1 MTSRQRGERVRVD
14 RDKQDRKQNAG
25 YFIITANSDIDTT
38 I

>member
-1 MTSRQRGERVRVD
+1 MTSRQRGLDVTVEG
-14 RDKQDRKQNAG
+14 DKNDRKQNAG